1 MAPFPQDALGRG
13 RAALPGAFPAVPA
26 WKIPVSFPQIPLL
39 PSPAAPPGAPAAPA
53 RQSRVLR
60 AGTASPGARE
70 KLLAP
75 GKALEWEVSEG
86 EKNSGL
92 RRADPGSRGRDGS
105 VGSFPRSG
113 CAWGGG
119 KGSLPA
125 SPSLKTAGNV
135 VWKALEQSW
144 PGPRALQRRRDL
156 GIQLGLGALVVP
168 AQAGRRR
175 RRNSMRIPA
184 IPKTPIPSC
193 QASPSIP
200 EHP

>member
-119 KGSLPA
+119 
-125 SPSLKTAGNV
+125 
-135 VWKALEQSW
+135 E
-144 PGPRALQRRRDL
+144 
-156 GIQLGLGALVVP
+156 
-168 AQAGRRR
+168 
-175 RRNSMRIPA
+175 RIPA
-184 IPKTPIPSC
+184 RLPIPKNSRECGVEGAGAKLARPQSAPEAPGFGNSARAPCFGCPSTGREEEEEEFH
-193 QASPSIP
+193 ADSSHPKNPHPFLPGLSI
-200 EHP
+200 HP